1 MTQRSEVYHEI
12 GCGADAYW
20 RCVFDKEYNRRLHL
34 EAYKYESYELI
45 EQEETDTE
53 IKRVFT
59 FKPKMTEMPK
69 PLRKLME
76 GLADPSST
84 EECVFDKKAG
94 RMSVLWKPKMLSE
107 RLFMKATVWVEYK
120 SPKLIE
126 RIADL
131 EVNVKGL
138 PVVTW
143 GLEKAIVMDIEK
155 GWEIIPKFTHQ
166 FLAEKGWS

>member
-107 RLFMKATVWVEYK
+107 RLFMKATVSRSTSKGCRWSPGVWRRRSSWTSRRDGRSSRSSPTSS
-120 SPKLIE
+120 SPK
-126 RIADL
+126 
-131 EVNVKGL
+131 
-138 PVVTW
+138 
-143 GLEKAIVMDIEK
+143 KAGANDELDHEY
-155 GWEIIPKFTHQ
+155 GTR
-166 FLAEKGWS
+166 